1 MHEESK
7 ISDSL
12 SEDSNS
18 VDEVEVE
25 RIFRERQLQKQAKD
39 ELEK

>member
-7 ISDSL
+7 ISDSP
-12 SEDSNS
+12 SEDLNS